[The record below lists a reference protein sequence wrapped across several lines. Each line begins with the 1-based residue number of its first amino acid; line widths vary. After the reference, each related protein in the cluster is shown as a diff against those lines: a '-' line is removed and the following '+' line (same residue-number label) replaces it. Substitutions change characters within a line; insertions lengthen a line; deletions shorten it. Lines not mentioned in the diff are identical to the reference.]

1 MSIVPSHPSRWT
13 QGMLRKVERF
23 QRVAA
28 WSQMPGMRFHL
39 ARSPLRLLRERL
51 WLLSRLQPLTA
62 VHLNVS
68 NPVRLITGE
77 TVRMST
83 RIIQRNSVQLTR
95 MELRETWIPGSPAE
109 GAAPDILRSTGRADV
124 VFPRTSVPLSTA
136 RQEGKVRQDR
146 TPAVLSAAQVAA
158 RLARRE
164 ARHDDLP
171 SAPSRLV
178 RKSALSAPSAAGPRL
193 EQGGSHLRRTEGFEP
208 TSATPPWPSRAE
220 APPINVEQLT
230 DQVLKN
236 LDRRLIASRERLGR
250 I

>member
-13 QGMLRKVERF
+13 QSMLRKVERF
-23 QRVAA
+23 RRVAA
-28 WSQMPGMRFHL
+28 WPQTPGMRFHL
-39 ARSPLRLLRERL
+39 SRSPLRLLRERL

-62 VHLNVS
+62 VHWNVS
-68 NPVRLITGE
+68 NPVRLIAGE

-83 RIIQRNSVQLTR
+83 RIIQRSSVLLTR

-109 GAAPDILRSTGRADV
+109 RAASDIPRFTNRADV
-124 VFPRTSVPLSTA
+124 VFPRTTVPLSTA

-146 TPAVLSAAQVAA
+146 TPVASSAAQVAA

-171 SAPSRLV
+171 NAPSRLV
-178 RKSALSAPSAAGPRL
+178 RKSALSAPSAAPRP